1 VVGVPRGRVST
12 HAGPRPVY
20 LLAGGPGAR
29 SRRRDPVLA
38 AALAEAGV
46 ERPSVA
52 YVGAASQDDR
62 GFFRWIAGA
71 LQRAG
76 AGDVHLAALTSPR
89 ADVAKAKATMAGSD
103 LVFVSGGDVEAGME
117 RLGERG
123 VVGFLR
129 ELHAGGKP
137 FVGVSAG
144 SIMLAAHWVRWRDA
158 NDDASAET
166 FPCLGL
172 APVVCDTHAEADD
185 WDELRTLLALTPGG
199 VGYGIPTGAV
209 LRVGVDGG
217 VAAVGMPVCRLERRG
232 GRTHR
237 LPDLEP
243 L

>member
-1 VVGVPRGRVST
+1 MVGVPRARVST

-29 SRRRDPVLA
+29 SRRPDPVLA

-52 YVGAASQDDR
+52 YVGAASEDDR

-71 LQRAG
+71 LRRAG
-76 AGDVHLAALTSPR
+76 AGDVHLAALASPR
-89 ADVAKAKATMAGSD
+89 ADVAKARATMAGSD

-129 ELHAGGKP
+129 ELHAAGKP

-144 SIMLAAHWVRWRDA
+144 SIMLAAQWVRWADPD
-158 NDDASAET
+158 DDATAEA

-185 WDELRTLLALTPGG
+185 WEELQTALALTRAA
-199 VGYGIPTGAV
+199 VGYGIPTGAA
-209 LRVGVDGG
+209 LRVGTDGG
-217 VAAVGMPVCRLERRG
+217 VTALGASVARLEVRD
-232 GRTHR
+232 GRPLR
-237 LPDLEP
+237 LSDLQTP
-243 L
+243 

>member
-1 VVGVPRGRVST
+1 MVGVPRDPAAAP
-12 HAGPRPVY
+12 AGPRAVY

-46 ERPSVA
+46 PRPTVA
-52 YVGAASQDDR
+52 YVGAASEDDR
-62 GFFRWIAGA
+62 GFFRWITGA

-76 AGDVHLAALTSPR
+76 AGDVHLAALASPR

-103 LVFVSGGDVEAGME
+103 LVFVSGGDVEVGME

-129 ELHAGGKP
+129 GLHAAGKP

-144 SIMLAAHWVRWRDA
+144 SIMLAAHWVRWADPD
-158 NDDASAET
+158 DDATAEA

-172 APVVCDTHAEADD
+172 APVVCDTHAEADH
-185 WDELRTLLALTPGG
+185 WEELQTALALTRAA
-199 VGYGIPTGAV
+199 VGYGIPTGAA
-209 LRVGVDGG
+209 LRVGPDGG
-217 VAAVGMPVCRLERRG
+217 AVAVGLRVHRLERRD
-232 GRTHR
+232 GRTQR